1 MEFKY
6 NARTQEG
13 EEKTGI
19 VKAGSKEIA
28 INALQSKKLFITS
41 LKALEA
47 ESIWTKEIF
56 GSRISVKEVATFAQQ
71 AAVLLKSGTPVVS
84 ALRALAQQENN
95 KSFKIIILE
104 IADKIREGSPFS
116 KALSA
121 HPKIF
126 SPFFINVIKSGEAS
140 GRLDDS
146 LIYLAD
152 HLKQEYELRSKIKG
166 AMIYPLFILG
176 VFVLVFIVM
185 MVVVMPN
192 LQKSL
197 SQFDK
202 ELPAITRFILGTANF
217 FSSWGGVVL
226 IAFLV
231 VSFLLAFWWRKT
243 SRGKALYDRLALKLP
258 LKIGSLLQK
267 YYLTR
272 FCENLSV
279 LVNAGLPISEALK
292 ITADVVGND
301 VYQKALERA
310 QKRVIRGEEIS
321 MTLRDH
327 PDLFHP
333 LAIQMIRVG
342 EQTGTLGDSLQK
354 VVDFYQGEINRS
366 VDNLSKIIE
375 PVLILLLGVVV
386 GALVIGVYLPI
397 ISVEMGAMGM

>member
-121 HPKIF
+121 YPKIF

-166 AMIYPLFILG
+166 AMIYPLFI
-176 VFVLVFIVM
+176 
-185 MVVVMPN
+185 
-192 LQKSL
+192 S
-197 SQFDK
+197 
-202 ELPAITRFILGTANF
+202 E
-217 FSSWGGVVL
+217 
-226 IAFLV
+226 FLFL
-231 VSFLLAFWWRKT
+231 FLL
-243 SRGKALYDRLALKLP
+243 
-258 LKIGSLLQK
+258 
-267 YYLTR
+267 
-272 FCENLSV
+272 
-279 LVNAGLPISEALK
+279 
-292 ITADVVGND
+292 
-301 VYQKALERA
+301 
-310 QKRVIRGEEIS
+310 
-321 MTLRDH
+321 
-327 PDLFHP
+327 
-333 LAIQMIRVG
+333 
-342 EQTGTLGDSLQK
+342 
-354 VVDFYQGEINRS
+354 
-366 VDNLSKIIE
+366 
-375 PVLILLLGVVV
+375 
-386 GALVIGVYLPI
+386 
-397 ISVEMGAMGM
+397 